1 MQRRTFLKAGAALS
15 FSGVSVPALTLLSA
29 PAQGAYP
36 EKPISFI
43 IGYTAGGNVDNFARA
58 LGNEV
63 GKRLAQPVVVE
74 NRPGANEM
82 LATQSVFRAAPDG
95 YDILIVTEA
104 PITQSQF
111 LYSKINYEPEDLTPI
126 CLLVRVPLVL
136 VARPDFPADS
146 LKEFIAHAK
155 SNGLIGG
162 SAGVGGV
169 THLPMA
175 MLANT
180 QGIPFTHVPYK
191 GSSAMFPDLMTGRID
206 ACFTGSS
213 AAITHI
219 RSGGV
224 KGIAV
229 GSPERLSAI
238 PDVETFAEN
247 DLDHIG
253 SSYTISAYGPK
264 GMDQAARSRL
274 VDVFKTVL
282 GDQAFVEKALTPSG
296 FIVDGTSGA
305 DFAAYLEKDRV
316 VQKERVKV
324 SGAQLN

>member
-1 MQRRTFLKAGAALS
+1 MKRRAILKAGLALP
-15 FSGVSVPALTLLSA
+15 FAGLSVPALGLFSS
-29 PAQGAYP
+29 PAMAAYP
-36 EKPISFI
+36 DKPITFV

-58 LGNEV
+58 LGNDV
-63 GKRLAQPVVVE
+63 GKLLGQPVIVE

-82 LATQSVFRAAPDG
+82 LATQMISRASADG
-95 YDILIVTEA
+95 YSILVVTEA

-111 LYSKINYEPEDLTPI
+111 LYNKINYEPEDLTPI
-126 CLLVRVPLVL
+126 SLLVKVPLVL
-136 VARPDFPADS
+136 VARPDYPADS
-146 LKEFIAHAK
+146 LKAFIAHAK
-155 SNGLIGG
+155 ANGLNGG

-180 QGIPFTHVPYK
+180 QDIPFTHVPYK
-191 GSSAMFPDLMTGRID
+191 GSSAMFPDLISGRID

-229 GSPERLSAI
+229 GSPERLEAL

-247 DLDHIG
+247 GLDNIG

-264 GMDQAARSRL
+264 GMDEDAKNRL
-274 VDVFKTVL
+274 IKAFQTVL
-282 GDQAFVEKALTPSG
+282 GDNAFVEKALAPSG
-296 FIVDGTSGA
+296 FIVDGTSGD
-305 DFAAYLEKDRV
+305 DFAAYLKKDRL

>member
-1 MQRRTFLKAGAALS
+1 MNRRAILKAGLALPVA
-15 FSGVSVPALTLLSA
+15 GLAVPAAGLFSSPVRA
-29 PAQGAYP
+29 AYP
-36 EKPISFI
+36 TKPISFV

-63 GKRLAQPVVVE
+63 ASLLGQPVVVE

-82 LATQSVFRAAPDG
+82 LATQTISRAAPDG
-95 YDILIVTEA
+95 YNILIVTEA

-111 LYSKINYEPEDLTPI
+111 LYKQINYDPNELTPI
-126 CLLVRVPLVL
+126 SLLVRVPLVL
-136 VARPDFPADS
+136 VARPDYPVNT

-219 RSGGV
+219 KSGGV

-229 GSPERLSAI
+229 GSPERLDAL
-238 PDVETFAEN
+238 PDVETFTEN
-247 DLDHIG
+247 GLDNVG

-264 GMDQAARSRL
+264 GMSAEARENL
-274 VDVFKTVL
+274 AKAFNTVL
-282 GDQAFVEKALTPSG
+282 ADPAFKEKALAPSG
-296 FIVDGTSGA
+296 YLVDGTSGA

-316 VQKERVKV
+316 IQKERVRI